1 MNCPGALL
9 SGQFFFLDR
18 ILFANPL
25 CRAPLPLRPACC
37 GLAAPPFQSGVG
49 LVCIQK
55 SFFCKAPSA
64 TEFNFGRNEKQN
76 MAENPFVRSERR
88 ERKSYYRT
96 PWIFRQILL
105 VVKPKIKFWFIGVFL
120 HFFRKKRKI

>member
-1 MNCPGALL
+1 GLLRVRQRLVVKGRACERRHGVNRALDHLQLALRIGGA
-9 SGQFFFLDR
+9 
-18 ILFANPL
+18 
-25 CRAPLPLRPACC
+25 
-37 GLAAPPFQSGVG
+37 
-49 LVCIQK
+49 K

-105 VVKPKIKFWFIGVFL
+105 VVKPKIKFWFIGVFPAFL
-120 HFFRKKRKI
+120 YKKRKI

>member
-1 MNCPGALL
+1 LAATGPHAFAPPAFQGYAPAPARPG
-9 SGQFFFLDR
+9 
-18 ILFANPL
+18 
-25 CRAPLPLRPACC
+25 

-105 VVKPKIKFWFIGVFL
+105 VVKPKIKFWFIGVFPAFL
-120 HFFRKKRKI
+120 YKKRKI